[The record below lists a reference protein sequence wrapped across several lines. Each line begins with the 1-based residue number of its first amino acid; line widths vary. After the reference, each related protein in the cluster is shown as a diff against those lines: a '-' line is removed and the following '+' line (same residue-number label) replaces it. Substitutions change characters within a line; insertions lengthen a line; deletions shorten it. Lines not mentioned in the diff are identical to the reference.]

1 MGTSSTPTVTVAV
14 CGLNCMA
21 STPLIDNIKT
31 VVLLLIVP
39 MILFR
44 GDIVDWRS
52 NRRPCKK
59 EVVAKQLKNAPRRK
73 GGEEN

>member
-1 MGTSSTPTVTVAV
+1 MFSVGTSSTPTVMVAI

-44 GDIVDWRS
+44 DDIVD
-52 NRRPCKK
+52 
-59 EVVAKQLKNAPRRK
+59 
-73 GGEEN
+73 